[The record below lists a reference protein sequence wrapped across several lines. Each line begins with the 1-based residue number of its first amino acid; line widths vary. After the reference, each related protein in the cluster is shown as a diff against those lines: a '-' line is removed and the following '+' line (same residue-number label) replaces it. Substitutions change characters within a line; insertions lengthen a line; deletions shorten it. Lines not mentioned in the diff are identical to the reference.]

1 MVQVGQKAP
10 EFALEGVLDNE
21 FVDVKLSDYAGT
33 WVVLFF
39 YPLDFT
45 FVCPTEIRGFSSRVA
60 EFDALGAKV
69 IGCSVDSKFSH
80 LAWTERDFGKLDFP
94 LLSDMK
100 RSWTPTACCSRTR
113 ASRCAGRSSSTR
125 TACCATRACTTT
137 TSAATPKRPC
147 ACCRRCRPA
156 SSARSTGVPARRR
169 SGSPRGHNAHPREGS
184 GMSGIDAWFDEKTLL
199 DMAPPDVFLRG
210 ASAAEHLS
218 LEILERDERRMRSR
232 VADTEVY
239 EAEFWLNDGELKWSC
254 TLSLIHISEP
264 TRLGMISY

>member
-80 LAWTERDFGKLDFP
+80 LAWTERDLGKLGLP

-100 RSWTPTACCSRTR
+100 RQVMDDY
-113 ASRCAGRSSSTR
+113 
-125 TACCATRACTTT
+125 
-137 TSAATPKRPC
+137 
-147 ACCRRCRPA
+147 
-156 SSARSTGVPARRR
+156 GVLLEE
-169 SGSPRGHNAHPREGS
+169 EG
-184 GMSGIDAWFDEKTLL
+184 
-199 DMAPPDVFLRG
+199 
-210 ASAAEHLS
+210 
-218 LEILERDERRMRSR
+218 
-232 VADTEVY
+232 
-239 EAEFWLNDGELKWSC
+239 
-254 TLSLIHISEP
+254 LSLIHISEP
-264 TRLGMISY
+264 TRLGMIS

>member
-21 FVDVKLSDYAGT
+21 FVDVKLSDYAGK

-113 ASRCAGRSSSTR
+113 ASRCAGRSSSIR

-137 TSAATPKRPC
+137 TSAATPKRPF

-156 SSARSTGVPARRR
+156 SSARSTGVRARKR
-169 SGSPRGHNAHPREGS
+169 SGSPGGRAASGGHQGS
-184 GMSGIDAWFDEKTLL
+184 SLTRRPAAT
-199 DMAPPDVFLRG
+199 P
-210 ASAAEHLS
+210 ASAVG
-218 LEILERDERRMRSR
+218 ERRRVVRSLR
-232 VADTEVY
+232 PAGTM
-239 EAEFWLNDGELKWSC
+239 L
-254 TLSLIHISEP
+254 
-264 TRLGMISY
+264 TREKGVGWPPSTPGSTRRHCWT